1 MFRHLLLTISV
12 LVVALGFAFVPS
24 IQAQQKAFRN
34 FDIEVKGQPAPGYY
48 IIGEVSTDS
57 FAVMDHAG
65 KYMYKAGIG
74 DHANIQTYGGKWI
87 TYFITNNGK
96 QAFVRL
102 DKNMNVI
109 DTMRSSADY
118 DTDFHEARIITDTS
132 YYILG
137 QEILQI
143 DMSQVVSGG
152 RPDAYVIANV
162 IEERSF
168 SGNTLFSW
176 RSIEH
181 IPVTDAAPSIDLT
194 AAGIDYMHVNSIT
207 MARDGNIIISA
218 RHLSEVIKINRQT
231 GAIMWRL
238 GGSDSKNNQFQFLN
252 DTTDGYFGF
261 SSQHSAFETADG
273 TILLFDNGNTKP
285 TVRSRA
291 VEYAIDLNAMTAR
304 KVFEFSP
311 DPPAYASSM
320 GSVQEL
326 ENGNILIGYGSGS
339 NRTVAQEVTRDG
351 AIQIQITNNATIGFA
366 AYRVIKSELFMTGV
380 FKRFSTSGT
389 IPFSKGDSSTHVTA
403 TITRVDEATSAVV
416 ERHSYSPH
424 AIDFASDAGC
434 GVIPARWVVRFKKP
448 AKVDGSLDFEL
459 DEIPSIEFPEKI
471 KLFRRAIEGSGDFT
485 LVNATYSASTGR
497 LTVSGITNGEYMLAY
512 PECFAPTLTSPLHA
526 SVEVDTLPKFTWT
539 TAVGGGEYQ
548 AEFSTDEGFV
558 NVPTR
563 FTTRR
568 LDTTL
573 TIKARGTT
581 FFWRVRAKTT
591 SGYGPWS
598 TISRFTTKLPAPQ
611 IISPKIDK
619 DTVAV
624 LRSAEFSWIQSP
636 GADGYRVRIERT
648 DVSETIID
656 TIVIGQKFVPGSR
669 LLPNTKYS
677 WIVTSI
683 KGNVTS
689 ASSVRETFITALPA
703 PQLQKP
709 AAEATNVATVN
720 VTFQWTP
727 VPSALKYIL
736 TIVNATDGTTVIR
749 DSVIQGSLV
758 VATLPAA
765 SRFEWTCYAMGRYG
779 RGEHATPMFFTT
791 AASLNL
797 SQPFLLGPKSTGNV
811 DTSNVLFTWSPVA
824 NAQVYDLQVSS
835 SGSFTTPDTSL
846 IGLTDTRWT
855 APRLK
860 SGSVYEWRVIARAEN
875 AISPWSRTATFTTA
889 AASSGGGLTP
899 LVPLAGSVNV
909 PVSGVFMYTT
919 SENYTSYTVLVDT
932 IGTFDGPLLSIS
944 SDNGTAAYSGL
955 AASTQYFWKVVGRTK
970 SGSDEEGPS
979 ARFETVGITSGLAE
993 TSELLSTVTLVGNR
1007 IFIRDGEE
1015 LPDVQSV
1022 NIYNVQG
1029 RLLQSIHWPTGSD
1042 NAHIETQLNPG
1053 VYIVHVHG
1061 TDASDPVKAYT
1072 VFQPYR

>member
-1 MFRHLLLTISV
+1 MFKQLLPTISV
-12 LVVALGFAFVPS
+12 LIVAFGFAFVPS
-24 IQAQQKAFRN
+24 TQAQQKSFRN
-34 FDIEVKGQPAPGYY
+34 FEVEVMGQPAPGYY
-48 IIGEVSTDS
+48 IIGEVSSDS

-74 DHANIQTYGGKWI
+74 EHANIQTYGGKWI

-96 QAFVRL
+96 QAFIRV

-109 DTMRSSADY
+109 DTMRPSADY
-118 DTDFHEARIITDTS
+118 DTDFHEARIITDSS

-137 QEILQI
+137 QEILPI
-143 DMSQVVSGG
+143 DMSQIVSGG

-176 RSIEH
+176 RCIDH
-181 IPVTDAAPSIDLT
+181 IPVTDAAPDIDLT

-261 SSQHSAFETADG
+261 SSQHSALETADG

-291 VEYAIDLNAMTAR
+291 VEYALDLNAMTAR

-351 AIQIQITNNATIGFA
+351 AIQIEISNNATIGFA
-366 AYRVIKSELFMTGV
+366 AYRVIKSELYMTGV
-380 FKRFSTSGT
+380 FKRFSASGT

-416 ERHSYSPH
+416 ERHSYPPH
-424 AIDFASDAGC
+424 AIDFATDAGC

-448 AKVDGSLDFEL
+448 AKVDGSLDFDL
-459 DEIPSIEFPEKI
+459 DEIPAIEYPEKV
-471 KLFRRAIEGSGDFT
+471 KLFRRTTEGSGDFT
-485 LVNATYSASTGR
+485 LVNTTYSATTGR

-512 PECFAPTLTSPLHA
+512 PECFAPTLTSPIHA
-526 SVEVDTLPKFTWT
+526 SVEIDTLPTLTWT
-539 TAVGGGEYQ
+539 SAVGGGEYQ
-548 AEFSTDEGFV
+548 AELSTDEGFA

-573 TIKARGTT
+573 VIKARGTT
-581 FFWRVRAKTT
+581 FFWRVRAKTVN
-591 SGYGPWS
+591 GYGPWS
-598 TISRFTTKLPAPQ
+598 TISRFTTKLPAPE

-619 DTVAV
+619 DTLAV

-648 DVSETIID
+648 DVSETIVD
-656 TIVIGQKFVPGSR
+656 TVIIGQKFVPGSR

-709 AAEATNVATVN
+709 APEATDVATVN

-736 TIVNATDGTTVIR
+736 TIVNATDGTTIIR

-765 SRFEWTCYAMGRYG
+765 SRFEWTCYALGRYG
-779 RGEHATPMFFTT
+779 RGEQATPMFFTT

-797 SQPFLLGPKSTGNV
+797 GQPFLIGPKSTGNV
-811 DTSNVLFTWSPVA
+811 DTSNVVFTWSSVTK
-824 NAQVYDLQVSS
+824 AQVYDLQISS
-835 SGSFTTPDTSL
+835 SGSFTTPDTAL
-846 IGLTDTRWT
+846 VGLTDTRWT

-860 SGSVYEWRVIARAEN
+860 SGRVYQWRVIARAEN
-875 AISPWSRTATFTTA
+875 AISPWSQTATFTTA
-889 AASSGGGLTP
+889 VASSGGGLTP

-919 SENYTSYTVLVDT
+919 SENYASYKVLVDT
-932 IGTFDGPLLSIS
+932 LATFAGPVLSFS
-944 SDNGTAAYSGL
+944 SDNGTSAYTGL
-955 AASTQYFWKVVGRTK
+955 AASTQYFWKVIGRTK
-970 SGSDEEGPS
+970 SGSDEEGPI
-979 ARFETVGITSGLAE
+979 AQFETVGITSGVAE
-993 TSELLSTVTLVGNR
+993 TT
-1007 IFIRDGEE
+1007 EE
-1015 LPDVQSV
+1015 LNTVSLEGNYIFLRSESEVLDVQTV
-1022 NIYNVQG
+1022 DIYNLQG
-1029 RLLQSIHWPTGSD
+1029 RHIQSIRWTTGAD
-1042 NAHIETQLNPG
+1042 KARLDAELNSG

-1061 TDASDPVKAYT
+1061 LDSSSPIKVYT